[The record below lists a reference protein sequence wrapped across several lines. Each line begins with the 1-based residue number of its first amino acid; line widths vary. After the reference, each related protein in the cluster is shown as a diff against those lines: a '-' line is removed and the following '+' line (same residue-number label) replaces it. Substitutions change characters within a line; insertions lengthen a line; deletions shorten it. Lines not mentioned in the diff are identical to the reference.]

1 MTEERFTQILDAFLG
16 DADLMV
22 LVNEAPSW
30 EAGYRAAAEKI
41 DGLTLDEW
49 NTAMNMIRQAAIANA
64 KKR

>member
-22 LVNEAPSW
+22 RVNEAPSW